1 MNKIGNVYDISWP
14 SVCHPMTSFLNH
26 VFQNVLC
33 NLLKHHPSKT
43 LNKHT
48 HSGCSL
54 KKLGRCYTRKNGWT
68 DNHRKTESLN
78 IADLA

>member
-1 MNKIGNVYDISWP
+1 MIFLGP
-14 SVCHPMTSFLNH
+14 QLCHPMTSFLNH

-48 HSGCSL
+48 HTHTHTHSACSL
-54 KKLGRCYTRKNGWT
+54 KKLGHCYTRKNGWT
-68 DNHRKTESLN
+68 DDHRKNESLN
-78 IADLA
+78 IPDLA

>member
-1 MNKIGNVYDISWP
+1 MIFLGP
-14 SVCHPMTSFLNH
+14 QLCHPMTSFLNH

-48 HSGCSL
+48 HTHTHTHTVLVHLRSL
-54 KKLGRCYTRKNGWT
+54 AIVILEKMDGQMITERM
-68 DNHRKTESLN
+68 NH
-78 IADLA
+78 

>member
-1 MNKIGNVYDISWP
+1 MTFLGP
-14 SVCHPMTSFLNH
+14 QLCHPMKSFLNH

-48 HSGCSL
+48 HTHTHTHTVIVHLRSL
-54 KKLGRCYTRKNGWT
+54 VIIILEKMDGQII
-68 DNHRKTESLN
+68 TERVSH
-78 IADLA
+78 